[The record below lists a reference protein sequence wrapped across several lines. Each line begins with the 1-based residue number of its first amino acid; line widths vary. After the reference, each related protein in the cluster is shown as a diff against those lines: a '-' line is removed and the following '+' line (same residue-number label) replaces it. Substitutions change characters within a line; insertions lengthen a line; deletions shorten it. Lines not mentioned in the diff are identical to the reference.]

1 MNLDIIK
8 NDISKHVGKYVII
21 TQRGS
26 RNRKEIYEGYLY
38 NIYPNIFTIKCS
50 NSEKSFLWI
59 LRLVARRVP
68 FPFPSDGDSWQ
79 MGRP

>member
-26 RNRKEIYEGYLY
+26 RNRKEIFEGYLY

-50 NSEKSFLWI
+50 NSEKSFSYAD
-59 LRLVARRVP
+59 VATKDVVIKYK
-68 FPFPSDGDSWQ
+68 
-79 MGRP
+79 

>member
-50 NSEKSFLWI
+50 SSEKSFSYAD
-59 LRLVARRVP
+59 VATKDVVIKYK
-68 FPFPSDGDSWQ
+68 
-79 MGRP
+79 